1 MSELNLKQIT
11 DKLNTEFTG
20 EVRKLVFW
28 YDAGGEFAED
38 VDSLGLVNAEVLHLA
53 RDNQFYTK
61 YFLEWVDKTTNYLV
75 YAPFAKPP
83 LRENHLADTM
93 RYSKEFVAD
102 RASLLIADLGLEDVY
117 KRQYQYYN
125 IELKDETFALLK
137 KNVKI
142 TKERI
147 PAATQLFT
155 PDWIVRY
162 MVENSLGRL
171 WVEGC
176 LLYTSRCV

>member
-28 YDAGGEFAED
+28 YDAGGDFAED

-61 YFLEWVDKTTNYLV
+61 YFLECVDRTTNYLV

-83 LRENHLADTM
+83 LR
-93 RYSKEFVAD
+93 
-102 RASLLIADLGLEDVY
+102 
-117 KRQYQYYN
+117 
-125 IELKDETFALLK
+125 
-137 KNVKI
+137 
-142 TKERI
+142 
-147 PAATQLFT
+147 
-155 PDWIVRY
+155 
-162 MVENSLGRL
+162 
-171 WVEGC
+171 
-176 LLYTSRCV
+176 